1 MPAGSDDASLDAA
14 HSVTSKTR
22 PRNKLSGGWEADLAD
37 AVFDVDM
44 ISSSSKR
51 KATEPVLHWSV
62 SIERISEDARH
73 ILLCLAGELWGGDVD
88 PGAFTASHFRA
99 AIPTRCPRLPGPK
112 TRSTC
117 PRCSWASTA
126 RASRS
131 STAPTRLAPPSACR
145 ATASG
150 HNSSAASP
158 TAASRSSSMPR
169 CARVH
174 PHFVVCS
181 NCC

>member
-51 KATEPVLHWSV
+51 KATEPVLRWSV

-73 ILLCLAGELWGGDVD
+73 ILLCLAGEL
-88 PGAFTASHFRA
+88 
-99 AIPTRCPRLPGPK
+99 
-112 TRSTC
+112 
-117 PRCSWASTA
+117 
-126 RASRS
+126 
-131 STAPTRLAPPSACR
+131 
-145 ATASG
+145 
-150 HNSSAASP
+150 
-158 TAASRSSSMPR
+158 
-169 CARVH
+169 
-174 PHFVVCS
+174 
-181 NCC
+181 